1 MKNKMFLLIA
11 LIAFEGNLMAN
22 TNTSSLPNPN
32 PSQIPT
38 PAPSFPTNPPG
49 DDEASINQ
57 FLIWLMLVGIVWAF
71 YLYNK
76 RKTVKP

>member
-22 TNTSSLPNPN
+22 TNTSSLPNPT

-38 PAPSFPTNPPG
+38 PALDMQTKFP
-49 DDEASINQ
+49 
-57 FLIWLMLVGIVWAF
+57 V
-71 YLYNK
+71 
-76 RKTVKP
+76 